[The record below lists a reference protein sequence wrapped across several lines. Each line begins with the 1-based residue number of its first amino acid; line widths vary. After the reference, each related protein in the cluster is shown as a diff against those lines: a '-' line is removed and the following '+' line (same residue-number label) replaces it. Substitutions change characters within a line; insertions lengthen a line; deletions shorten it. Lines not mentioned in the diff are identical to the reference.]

1 MMMMIVAAMAISEV
15 TISIRPVPT
24 GRAVK
29 ERSCPGPRPAEAPSA
44 SWAGTVRV
52 SVASMAAV

>member
-1 MMMMIVAAMAISEV
+1 MMMIVATMAITDV
-15 TISIRPVPT
+15 TISMSAVPR

-29 ERSCPGPRPAEAPSA
+29 DGSCPGPRRAEPPSA

-52 SVASMAAV
+52 SVASIAAV